1 MKGETENN
9 NPLLAGYVDDQLTR
23 DERRRVESLLEQN
36 ERLAEELAAQ
46 REAAAAMAAYPVAEV
61 PESQW
66 RRMWQEVGSRLPAG
80 AKRISLESLTEMD
93 ISADMLNEEGLF
105 DQDMPAVLPESP
117 LVAVKTDTLP
127 PRQAQPPATPATP
140 ATPTPPA
147 GDRKRPEADGA
158 NKPLRLSNS
167 KRLATAGQTP
177 RLKLRRR
184 RSIWAHLAG
193 LAAAA
198 AVITIVLL
206 SVRPVVP
213 QVKLARAG
221 EVVIEMNIDD
231 ASNSMIRMMQ
241 DEQGRSIP
249 MIWIAQTPVESPG
262 AANGQY

>member
-93 ISADMLNEEGLF
+93 ISADMLNEEDLF
-105 DQDMPAVLPESP
+105 DQDIPAVLPESP

-127 PRQAQPPATPATP
+127 PLHAQPASATS
-140 ATPTPPA
+140 PA
-147 GDRKRPEADGA
+147 GDKKRPDADAA
-158 NKPLRLSNS
+158 NRPLRLTDS
-167 KRLATAGQTP
+167 KRSAVIQPSRA
-177 RLKLRRR
+177 KLRRR

-221 EVVIEMNIDD
+221 EVVIEMDIND

-249 MIWIAQTPVESPG
+249 MIWIARTPVESPG
-262 AANGQY
+262 ADQDGQY